1 MVLSG
6 LVNKVDG
13 LTSAVLGGASKFL
26 DEFNDA
32 LPTMRALGFTIK
44 DFRMSMGLPPD
55 INAKLIASLD
65 TVNVSRINELI
76 AQHKD
81 QQLLIA
87 ILKALQAAY
96 HVKEQLGDSSFKS
109 VEMDITLGLS
119 PRVSVG
125 FAKPAIAPTG
135 SSEPRPGVSVQ

>member
-6 LVNKVDG
+6 FVNKVDG
-13 LTSAVLGGASKFL
+13 LTGAVLGAASKFL

-119 PRVSVG
+119 PRINVA
-125 FAKPAIAPTG
+125 FAKPAAAQ
-135 SSEPRPGVSVQ
+135 SVV

>member
-13 LTSAVLGGASKFL
+13 LTGAVLGGAGKLL

-55 INAKLIASLD
+55 INTKLIASLD

-76 AQHKD
+76 VQHKD
-81 QQLLIA
+81 QQFVVTL
-87 ILKALQAAY
+87 LKALQAAY
-96 HVKEQLGDSSFKS
+96 HVKEQLGDSTFKS
-109 VEMDITLGLS
+109 VDMDITLGLS

-125 FAKPAIAPTG
+125 FAKPATAQAE
-135 SSEPRPGVSVQ
+135 SSELRPGPSVK

>member
-13 LTSAVLGGASKFL
+13 LTGAVLGGAGKFL

-81 QQLLIA
+81 KQFVVTL
-87 ILKALQAAY
+87 LKALQAAY
-96 HVKEQLGDSSFKS
+96 HVKEQLGDSAFKS

-119 PRVSVG
+119 PRISVG
-125 FAKPAIAPTG
+125 FARPAAD
-135 SSEPRPGVSVQ
+135 SSEPRPAGSVQ

>member
-6 LVNKVDG
+6 FVNKVDG
-13 LTSAVLGGASKFL
+13 LTGAVLGGASKFL

-81 QQLLIA
+81 QQSLIA

-119 PRVSVG
+119 PRINVA
-125 FAKPAIAPTG
+125 FAKPAAAQ
-135 SSEPRPGVSVQ
+135 SVV

>member
-1 MVLSG
+1 MVLGG
-6 LVNKVDG
+6 LMNKVDG
-13 LTSAVLGGASKFL
+13 LTGAVLGGASKFL

-32 LPTMRALGFTIK
+32 LPTMRALGFTVK

-55 INAKLIASLD
+55 INTKLIASLD
-65 TVNVSRINELI
+65 TVNVGRINELI

-81 QQLLIA
+81 QQFVVTL
-87 ILKALQAAY
+87 LKALQAAY

-125 FAKPAIAPTG
+125 FAKPATAPG
-135 SSEPRPGVSVQ
+135 EPRQAGSVQ